1 VKLKSYMRLAA
12 CVALALM
19 VSYATP
25 VRGAL
30 LAPASV
36 LIPGAAEPDPVG
48 ATLLFST
55 GAVPFAVPGSFSGT
69 LTSSVYSPDPS
80 NPLLGVTLT
89 YLITNDAAS
98 ANSIGRF
105 TVDGYSGW
113 GTDGS
118 YQTPVAGVAPASID
132 RNVSGD
138 VIGYNFVPTGAPA
151 TGFLIPGGSS
161 ALLVVQTDA
170 PSYTAALG
178 SLIDGGVTT
187 VPSLGPAVPEPST
200 IALVLGGW
208 LAWAYIV
215 CVAVKS
221 TGLSGPPQ
229 D

>member
-1 VKLKSYMRLAA
+1 MKLKSYMRLAA
-12 CVALALM
+12 CVALAYM

-25 VRGAL
+25 ARGAAL
-30 LAPASV
+30 VPGSV

-48 ATLLFST
+48 ATLLFTT

-69 LTSSVYSPDPS
+69 LTASVYDPDPS
-80 NPLLGVTLT
+80 NPLGGVTLT
-89 YLITNDAAS
+89 YLISNDAAS

-170 PSYTAALG
+170 PDYTTSALG
-178 SLIDGGVTT
+178 SFIDGGVTSIPT
-187 VPSLGPAVPEPST
+187 LAPVPEPST
-200 IALVLGGW
+200 IALVLGG
-208 LAWAYIV
+208 LASLGVYR
-215 CVAVKS
+215 
-221 TGLSGPPQ
+221 LRRR
-229 D
+229 